1 MWCYCNNIFFFRH
14 YSDPIIPQLPGI
26 SEFSGRVLHSHS
38 YRDPVDTQG
47 QKVLVL
53 GAGPSGIDI
62 ALEIADYA
70 TEV

>member
-1 MWCYCNNIFFFRH
+1 MCHYCNDILSFRH
-14 YSDPIIPQLPGI
+14 YSDPIIPLLPGI

-38 YRDPVDTQG
+38 YMDPVEMRG
-47 QKVLVL
+47 QKVFVL
-53 GAGPSGIDI
+53 GGGPSGIDI